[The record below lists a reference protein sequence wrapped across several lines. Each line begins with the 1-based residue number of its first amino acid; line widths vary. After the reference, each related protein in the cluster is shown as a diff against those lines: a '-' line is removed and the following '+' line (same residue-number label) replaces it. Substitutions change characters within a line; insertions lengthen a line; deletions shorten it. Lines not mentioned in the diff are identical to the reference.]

1 MKNLRKERKVLVE
14 KIDHFEVRYV
24 NDSSV
29 YTVNTE
35 PEAKALAKRMEEE
48 EEKKKVVES
57 NDKELRNIEANKII
71 RRELEKELQN
81 LVTMQRG
88 TTSERADSAKQLRV
102 RLKKI
107 IESAERRVNTN
118 FSGAE

>member
-35 PEAKALAKRMEEE
+35 PEAKALAKRMEE